1 MASTP
6 SSSPAPT
13 MPPSQR
19 HAISR
24 PNAATAAGSLPAAA
38 SDDSRAPAAGAADDM
53 LDAKSAASLLGVKTQ
68 TLYAY
73 VSRGLIRTAM
83 RHGTQASLYHR
94 EDIEALR
101 QNRRGGAPSADS
113 ADRAPRWGGGTQVVQ
128 TAITVIDPAGPRYR
142 GKLAVELAQARRPF
156 EDCVELLWTGAL
168 PRHSLVWQPP
178 PLPSTFEQLV
188 TSLAGLM
195 QRCTTRQLF
204 ALVTQAYG
212 AFCGRN
218 PENAIG
224 APALAGRH
232 MIQVMAASL
241 GLLGARPQFDPSRE
255 PESVAALM
263 ARSMR
268 LPQSPEVLRLIDAAL
283 ILSAD
288 HELAPS
294 TYAARVAASAG
305 GDLFACVVS
314 ALGTFEGPLSGIACD
329 ESENLL
335 LQADS
340 VNAYVQSLREL
351 AERKEG
357 VPGYNHPL
365 YDGIDPRAEHLLNLA
380 QGVSSMP
387 PRARLVLDCIE
398 AGRAKLQMAPS
409 LAVGLVALAASLD
422 MPAGAP
428 GGIMAAGRTAGW
440 IAHAFEQRLAGYLVR
455 PRTKYIGLLE

>member
-1 MASTP
+1 
-6 SSSPAPT
+6 
-13 MPPSQR
+13 
-19 HAISR
+19 
-24 PNAATAAGSLPAAA
+24 
-38 SDDSRAPAAGAADDM
+38 M
-53 LDAKSAASLLGVKTQ
+53 LDAKTAASLLGVKTQ

-73 VSRGLIRTAM
+73 VSRGLIRTTM

-94 EDIEALR
+94 DDIEALR
-101 QNRRGGAPSADS
+101 QNRRGATPAADS
-113 ADRAPRWGGGTQVVQ
+113 VDRTPRWGGGTQLVQ

-142 GKLAVELAQARRPF
+142 GKLAVELANARRPF
-156 EDCVELLWTGAL
+156 EDCVELLWTGAM

-178 PLPSTFEQLV
+178 PLHSSFGMLV
-188 TSLAGLM
+188 PSLAELM

-204 ALVTQAYG
+204 ALVAQTYG

-232 MIQVMAASL
+232 MIQVMAAAL
-241 GLLGARPQFDPSRE
+241 GLLGAQPRFDLGRE
-255 PESVAALM
+255 PESVASLL

-268 LPQSPEVLRLIDAAL
+268 LPQSPEVLPLIDAAL

-314 ALGTFEGPLSGIACD
+314 ALGTFEGPLSGFACD

-335 LQADS
+335 RQTDS
-340 VNAYVQSLREL
+340 VKTYLQSLREL
-351 AERKEG
+351 VERKEG

-365 YDGIDPRAEHLLNLA
+365 YDGMDPRAAHLLTLA
-380 QGVSSMP
+380 QGVASMP

-398 AGRAKLQMAPS
+398 AGMTKMQMAPS
-409 LAVGLVALAASLD
+409 LAVGLVALAAALD
-422 MPAGAP
+422 MPVGAP
-428 GGIMAAGRTAGW
+428 GGIMAVGRTAGW

-455 PRTKYIGLLE
+455 PRTKYVGLLE

>member
-1 MASTP
+1 
-6 SSSPAPT
+6 
-13 MPPSQR
+13 
-19 HAISR
+19 
-24 PNAATAAGSLPAAA
+24 
-38 SDDSRAPAAGAADDM
+38 M

-83 RHGTQASLYHR
+83 RPGTQASLYHR

-113 ADRAPRWGGGTQVVQ
+113 ADRALRWGASTQVVH

-142 GKLAVELAQARRPF
+142 GKLAVELANTRRPF

-178 PLPSTFEQLV
+178 PLPSSFELLV
-188 TSLAGLM
+188 PSFAGLT
-195 QRCTTRQLF
+195 QRCTTRQLL
-204 ALVTQAYG
+204 ALVAQTYG

-224 APALAGRH
+224 ASALAGRH
-232 MIQVMAASL
+232 IVQVMAAAM
-241 GLLGARPQFDPSRE
+241 GLLGARPQFDLGRE
-255 PESVAALM
+255 PESVAALL

-268 LPQSPEVLRLIDAAL
+268 LPESPEVVRLLDAAL

-294 TYAARVAASAG
+294 TYAARIAASAG

-314 ALGTFEGPLSGIACD
+314 ALGTFEGPLTGFACD
-329 ESENLL
+329 EAEKLL
-335 LQADS
+335 RQADS

-365 YDGIDPRAEHLLNLA
+365 YDGIDPRAAHLLTLA
-380 QGVSSMP
+380 QGVASMP
-387 PRARLVLDCIE
+387 PRAHLVLDCIE
-398 AGRAKLQMAPS
+398 AARAKMQMAPS

-422 MPAGAP
+422 MPVDAP
-428 GGIMAAGRTAGW
+428 GGIMAVGRAAGW
-440 IAHAFEQRLAGYLVR
+440 IAHALEQRLAGYLVR